1 LIRVDGRGTAETGP
15 LGSVADAGMLCG
27 RAPRRAPVIW
37 SEGLTI
43 GVGRLRALANL
54 LRDGSKRETRPRRL
68 PMRSGNSSAG
78 LGKPDE
84 VARPSEE
91 SSTRAMALD
100 KACGSTLLGK
110 WCMNLRSVP
119 HPSEDDHLLTR
130 NSVPWHSVLLARID
144 ITLGLDRDWSLAGHQ
159 LARSS

>member
-1 LIRVDGRGTAETGP
+1 
-15 LGSVADAGMLCG
+15 
-27 RAPRRAPVIW
+27 
-37 SEGLTI
+37 
-43 GVGRLRALANL
+43 LRALANL

-119 HPSEDDHLLTR
+119 RLTQDDHLLTR
-130 NSVPWHSVLLARID
+130 SSVPWHSVLLARID
-144 ITLGLDRDWSLAGHQ
+144 IMLGLDRDWSLAGHQ
-159 LARSS
+159 LARSSLPEATIRSPTLSSQEVPTHSSALSTRTPGP